1 MTKFLITLLA
11 ACTFCSGAALALE
24 PTAANKA
31 KPAPSKTAAK
41 PAPAA
46 VEAPPAPKKR
56 GIVGRMFGKKSA
68 PEPVAAPVTATPP
81 PAASAPRKPR
91 ATSDDSAAT
100 KQRKPVAEKAVTAEK
115 PAEPAPA
122 KTKKGAKATAQA
134 TAKKPATPPANE
146 PPDTQDPEV
155 LEKWKLTEAKSK
167 ALEDAELREI
177 KNKADAATT
186 DEESRRTLRIYNKAL
201 FSKIREIDPSIK
213 ERANLLEAAILK
225 QLSDTQ

>member
-1 MTKFLITLLA
+1 MDA
-11 ACTFCSGAALALE
+11 AFRVGADDFAFAQ
-24 PTAANKA
+24 
-31 KPAPSKTAAK
+31 KPDEGA
-41 PAPAA
+41 
-46 VEAPPAPKKR
+46 
-56 GIVGRMFGKKSA
+56 GGGRILPSA
-68 PEPVAAPVTATPP
+68 PQGDGADEL
-81 PAASAPRKPR
+81 
-91 ATSDDSAAT
+91 
-100 KQRKPVAEKAVTAEK
+100 EK